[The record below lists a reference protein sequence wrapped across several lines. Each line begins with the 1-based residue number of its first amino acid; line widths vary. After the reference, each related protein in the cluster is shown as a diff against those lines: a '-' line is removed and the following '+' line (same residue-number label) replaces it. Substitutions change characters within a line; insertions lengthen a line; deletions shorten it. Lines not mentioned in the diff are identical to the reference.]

1 MTEPVAA
8 RPCAADVLARTRD
21 LLDPALRRAVGT
33 LPPSMRRVAGYHFG
47 WWDARGRPAGGA
59 GGAGGTGGGGGKALR
74 PAFTL
79 LAAEG
84 AGGETT
90 AALPAAVAVELV
102 HNFSLI
108 HDDVMDGDRVR
119 RHRPTAWAVFGRA
132 QAILA
137 GDSLLA
143 LAFAVLATGT
153 DTGTGSGPDGVPV
166 LAGRV
171 QLLLDGQSAD
181 LDFEERA
188 EVGLG
193 ECVRMAEGKTAALF
207 GCACV
212 LGASYGG
219 ATPSQSVLLEAFGAR
234 VGLAFQIVDD
244 LLGIWG
250 DPAATGKPVHSDLRN
265 RKKSLPVV
273 AALASGTP
281 AGAALAALYRR
292 PLAEPDL
299 ARAARLVEEA
309 GGRAWSLARVD
320 GLLDEALESLR
331 AAGLTPE
338 ATARLEALARLAADR
353 DR

>member
-1 MTEPVAA
+1 MTEPVVA
-8 RPCAADVLARTRD
+8 RPCAADVLTRTRD

-33 LPPSMRRVAGYHFG
+33 LPHSMRRVAGYHFG
-47 WWDARGRPAGGA
+47 WWDARERPVGGA
-59 GGAGGTGGGGGKALR
+59 GGGKALR

-84 AGGETT
+84 AGGEAT

-153 DTGTGSGPDGVPV
+153 DGGPDSAADGRTDGVPV
-166 LAGRV
+166 LAGHV
-171 QLLLDGQSAD
+171 QSLLDGQSAD

-188 EVGLG
+188 EVGL
-193 ECVRMAEGKTAALF
+193 EACVRMAEGKTAALF
-207 GCACV
+207 RCACA
-212 LGASYGG
+212 LGALYGG
-219 ATPSQSVLLEAFGAR
+219 ATPDQSVLLKAYGEH

-250 DPAATGKPVHSDLRN
+250 DPAVTGKAVHSDLRN

-292 PLAEPDL
+292 PVAEPDL

-320 GLLDEALESLR
+320 GLLAEALESLR

-338 ATARLEALARLAADR
+338 AAAGLEALARLAADR

>member
-47 WWDARGRPAGGA
+47 WWDARGRPT
-59 GGAGGTGGGGGKALR
+59 GGAGGTGGGGGGKALR

-153 DTGTGSGPDGVPV
+153 GSGPDGGTDGVPV
-166 LAGRV
+166 LAARV
-171 QLLLDGQSAD
+171 QSLLDGQSAD

-188 EVGLG
+188 EVGLE

-207 GCACV
+207 GCACA

-338 ATARLEALARLAADR
+338 ATAGLEALARLAADR

>member
-47 WWDARGRPAGGA
+47 WWDARGRPAGGGGGPA
-59 GGAGGTGGGGGKALR
+59 GGAVGGAAVGKALR

-84 AGGETT
+84 AGGEPP

-153 DTGTGSGPDGVPV
+153 DGGPDGVPV

-171 QLLLDGQSAD
+171 QSLLDGQSAD

-188 EVGLG
+188 EVGLE

-207 GCACV
+207 GCACA

-219 ATPSQSVLLEAFGAR
+219 ATPSQSVLLEEFGER
-234 VGLAFQIVDD
+234 VGLAFQILDD

-250 DPAATGKPVHSDLRN
+250 DPAVTGKPVHSDLRN

-273 AALASGTP
+273 AALTSGTP

-299 ARAARLVEEA
+299 ARTARLVEEA

-320 GLLDEALESLR
+320 GLLAEALESLR

-338 ATARLEALARLAADR
+338 ATAGLEALARLAADR
-353 DR
+353 DH